1 MATVLE
7 QEEELTGNLK
17 HNNAV
22 HLWSKI
28 KGKEDLTAL
37 WYRLNEEKAEWIIC
51 YRLNQDN
58 DDKTYPKTSHVGFGF
73 VKPKDGKPFRTR
85 DSDVVPLSYLLDD
98 AKTRSRDV
106 LIECGINAFVT
117 VYILTG
123 KLVLNHADERALGLH
138 SLRFS
143 ETVEEVFTKRTVQ
156 VPL

>member
-1 MATVLE
+1 VLE

-17 HNNAV
+17 Q
-22 HLWSKI
+22 
-28 KGKEDLTAL
+28 
-37 WYRLNEEKAEWIIC
+37 
-51 YRLNQDN
+51 LNQDN

-106 LIECGINAFVT
+106 LIECG
-117 VYILTG
+117 

-143 ETVEEVFTKRTVQ
+143 ETVEEVFTNLLPSVLCKYLFYLSEYYKFYTNFQ
-156 VPL
+156 VTGSEQETSRLLLCKATAIVMRKCFHLL